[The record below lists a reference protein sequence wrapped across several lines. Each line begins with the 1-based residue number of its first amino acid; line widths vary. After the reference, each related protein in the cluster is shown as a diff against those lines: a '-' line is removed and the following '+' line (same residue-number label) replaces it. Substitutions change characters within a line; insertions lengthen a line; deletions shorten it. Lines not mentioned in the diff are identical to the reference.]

1 MLMFVRVDC
10 DRKRVGERILI
21 RSMPEKS
28 ARLLPAA
35 QVQPQ
40 KNSSGAQLA
49 ALRQQQTCSRRRV
62 LCFFFASWYAVKEP
76 WTPAP
81 ITIQS

>member
-28 ARLLPAA
+28 ARLLPAV

-40 KNSSGAQLA
+40 KNSSGALLA
-49 ALRQQQTCSRRRV
+49 AL
-62 LCFFFASWYAVKEP
+62 ANNK
-76 WTPAP
+76 PAP
-81 ITIQS
+81 EEEFSASSSRVGMP